1 MVALF
6 SKLKSAFIVIV
17 CFQLAGRILLVFMF
31 LTLLRF
37 EMSVMQVNNKSYIL
51 SVFRFP
57 CLCSVPIESLRVVG
71 LELFLT
77 MLISVGS

>member
-1 MVALF
+1 MF
-6 SKLKSAFIVIV
+6 SKPKPNIIIN

-37 EMSVMQVNNKSYIL
+37 EMSVMQVKNKSFIL

-57 CLCSVPIESLRVVG
+57 CIRSVPIEFLRVVVRT
-71 LELFLT
+71 FL
-77 MLISVGS
+77 IDASIGR